1 MVINIFFFIVI
12 IACTVGIFFCLK
24 ADKKDRSKKDPKV
37 KTKAKPKAGALAV
50 VLLLIITASTI
61 VILVRAANPDDSEEQ
76 NLSEELFCSR
86 ASGYV
91 LGRHLGRTFA
101 GYKALIITHDRNSE
115 NALLDACM
123 DGLREG
129 LGTNVNIAA
138 VDSPLPSL
146 SKEKAPDG
154 EKSRL
159 SPERMLY
166 LSRKMQSNNFDQL
179 IAKHSDCNLI
189 ISLLGLPKDAN
200 KMAILNIKPEKRP
213 KLALLSYNI
222 SMMKERIA
230 QGDISAAVI
239 NRPDYVPGKSKLP
252 KNFELAFDKRY
263 LLVTPNNV
271 KNIAS
276 EYPSVF
282 SK

>member
-1 MVINIFFFIVI
+1 MIINIFLLAVI
-12 IACTVGIFFCLK
+12 IAGTVGIIFCLK
-24 ADKKDRSKKDPKV
+24 ADKKNQNKKDPKA
-37 KTKAKPKAGALAV
+37 KTKSDNSSRPMAV
-50 VLLLIITASTI
+50 ILLLIITAST
-61 VILVRAANPDDSEEQ
+61 VAILIRSANTDNEDEQ
-76 NLSEELFCSR
+76 AVSDESFCAR

-91 LGRHLGRTFA
+91 LGRHLARTLP
-101 GYKALIITHDRNSE
+101 GYKALIITHGSNAE
-115 NALLDACM
+115 NELLDASM

-129 LGTNVNIAA
+129 IGTKIAISA
-138 VDSPLPSL
+138 IDSPLPATSTVNPP
-146 SKEKAPDG
+146 EG
-154 EKSRL
+154 EKSKI

-189 ISLLGLPKDAN
+189 ISLIGLPKDAN

-213 KLALLSYNI
+213 KLALLYYNI
-222 SMMKERIA
+222 SMMKDRIA

-239 NRPDYVPGKSKLP
+239 GRPDYVPGKNKLP
-252 KNFELAFDKRY
+252 KNIELAFDKRF
-263 LLVTPNNV
+263 LLVTPENV